1 MILKNRFIRFA
12 TLLSFVVSLSAI
24 SCHDAEEV
32 SLPEFITS
40 AVDII
45 TPASA
50 RCVANVTVKGSNTL
64 SDRGVCWS
72 TENMPDLS
80 DSKVYSGTET
90 GEFSTIIT
98 GLAPLTTYYARAFAS
113 NSAGTVF
120 GEEIEF
126 TTTQDRSGETGTMT
140 DRQGHVY
147 PTIGI
152 GSQIWMAANLKSTR
166 FHDSTEI
173 PFVDYEKDWM
183 ELESPAYC
191 YYNNLEGNSAT
202 YGVLYN
208 WYAAAATLMCPPG
221 WHLPSDTEWS
231 VLTVFLGGEEDAG
244 SKLKETGT
252 GHWHSPNGEA
262 TNESG
267 FTALPA
273 GYRAYIG
280 VFSSIL
286 ESAVFWSFTG
296 NGEEEAW
303 GRLLE
308 YQNNTLAR
316 VNISTRVGA
325 SIRLVKDN

>member
-1 MILKNRFIRFA
+1 MIQKNRFIRISVPLS
-12 TLLSFVVSLSAI
+12 LLVLFTAVS
-24 SCHDAEEV
+24 CKDEEDIQ
-32 SLPEFITS
+32 LPVFITS
-40 AVDII
+40 AVDIV
-45 TPASA
+45 TPISA
-50 RCVANVTVKGSNTL
+50 RCVANVSVKGSNTL

-72 TENMPDLS
+72 LESMPDL
-80 DSKVYSGTET
+80 DDAKVYSGTET

-98 GLAPLTTYYARAFAS
+98 GLSPQTTYYARAFAS
-113 NSAGTVF
+113 NSAGTAY

-126 TTTQDRSGETGTMT
+126 TTTEDLTGETGTMT
-140 DRQGHVY
+140 DKQGNVY

-152 GSQIWMAANLKSTR
+152 GSQIWMASNLRSTR
-166 FHDSTEI
+166 FTDSTEI
-173 PFVDYEKDWM
+173 PYVDEERDWM

-191 YYNNLEGNSAT
+191 YYGNQAGNAAE

-208 WYAAAATLMCPPG
+208 WYTAAATLICPPG

-231 VLTVFLGGEEDAG
+231 ILSVFLGGEDEAG
-244 SKLKETGT
+244 AKVKEAGT
-252 GHWHSPNGEA
+252 AHWRSPNGEA
-262 TNESG
+262 TNETG
-267 FTALPA
+267 FTGLPA

-280 VFSSIL
+280 VFSSIQ

-303 GRLLE
+303 CRLLE
-308 YQNNTLAR
+308 YQNNKLAR